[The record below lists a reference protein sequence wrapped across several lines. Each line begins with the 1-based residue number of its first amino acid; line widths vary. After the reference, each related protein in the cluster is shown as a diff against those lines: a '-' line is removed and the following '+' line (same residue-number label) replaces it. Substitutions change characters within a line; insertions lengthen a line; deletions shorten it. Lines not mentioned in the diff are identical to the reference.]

1 MCFPAFQFKPRTN
14 RHFSSNLVRVESG
27 NVNCNE
33 RYENGDEMKIQSID
47 GVARDYFNVHYTCSV
62 KRHISCV
69 IISLVLFRFVNSV
82 V

>member
-1 MCFPAFQFKPRTN
+1 
-14 RHFSSNLVRVESG
+14 
-27 NVNCNE
+27 
-33 RYENGDEMKIQSID
+33 MKIKSID

-69 IISLVLFRFVNSV
+69 MISLVLFRFVNSV